1 MVDTG
6 PMREDQIEAATAP
19 LRDDIRFLGAILGE
33 TIRDHEG
40 PEVFELI
47 ERVRV
52 EAFRVRRS
60 EVERSAVA
68 DMLRDTDIRVA
79 LPLIRAFSHFLLLA
93 NLAEDLQRDRRRAV
107 HVAAGSRRRSPASPP
122 PTASSTR
129 PGPTATRW
137 PSCWPTR

>member
-6 PMREDQIEAATAP
+6 RMREDQIESATAP

-40 PEVFELI
+40 PEVLDLV

-60 EVERSAVA
+60 EVERSAGTLA
-68 DMLRDTDIRVA
+68 RNLCMLALSFTQMDETRHTLTSFTIANAGQLLQNHNSISDSLPFDRLTDQWDDYTG
-79 LPLIRAFSHFLLLA
+79 
-93 NLAEDLQRDRRRAV
+93 N
-107 HVAAGSRRRSPASPP
+107 
-122 PTASSTR
+122 
-129 PGPTATRW
+129 
-137 PSCWPTR
+137 